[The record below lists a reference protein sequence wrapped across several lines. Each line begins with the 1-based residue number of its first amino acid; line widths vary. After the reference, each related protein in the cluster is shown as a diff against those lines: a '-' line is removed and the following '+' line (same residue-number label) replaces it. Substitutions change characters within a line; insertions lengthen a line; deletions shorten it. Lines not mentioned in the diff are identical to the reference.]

1 MRAIRVHEFGDPDV
15 LRLEEVPAPAP
26 VEGEVLVRIQAA
38 GVNPYETYVRSGNY
52 RNLPALPYTPGVDGA
67 GVVAQAG
74 PGAAL
79 EPGARVYVTD
89 SLSGTYAEYA
99 LCRAEDVHPLPEAL
113 TYPQGAA
120 LGVPYATAFRAI
132 FQRGRAKP
140 GEQVLVHGAS
150 GAVGI
155 AAVQFALAAGLV
167 VAGTAGSE
175 AGREL
180 VSAQGAVRTF
190 DHHDPHH
197 LAAAVAITGDRGFDT
212 IVELLANV
220 NLGDDLTALAVNGRV
235 LVVGN
240 RGTVEVNPRDLMNVE
255 GTIVGVMTSLA
266 TPEEVAESDAA
277 VAAGLREGWL
287 RPAVGRE
294 MALADA
300 PRAHRHIIERPALGR
315 LVLVP

>member
-26 VEGEVLVRIQAA
+26 VEGEVLVRVQAA

-67 GVVAQAG
+67 GVVTQAG
-74 PGAAL
+74 PGTSL
-79 EPGARVYVTD
+79 QPGARVYVTD

-99 LCRAEDVHPLPEAL
+99 LCRAGDVHPLPDTL

-120 LGVPYATAFRAI
+120 LGVPYTTAFRTL

-155 AAVQFALAAGLV
+155 ATLQFARAAGLEV
-167 VAGTAGSE
+167 TGTAGSE

-180 VSAQGAVRTF
+180 AAAHGAVRTF
-190 DHHDPHH
+190 DHHDPEH
-197 LAAAVAITGDRGFDT
+197 LAAAVAATGGRGFDM

-220 NLGDDLTALAVNGRV
+220 NLGADLTALALNGRV
-235 LVVGN
+235 VVVGN

-255 GTIVGVMTSLA
+255 GTVIGVMASLA
-266 TPEEVAESDAA
+266 TPEEVAEADAA

>member
-120 LGVPYATAFRAI
+120 LGVPYATAFRAL

-255 GTIVGVMTSLA
+255 GTIVGVMSSLA

>member
-255 GTIVGVMTSLA
+255 GTIVGVMSSLA

>member
-15 LRLEEVPAPAP
+15 LRLEEVPTPVP

-38 GVNPYETYVRSGNY
+38 GVNPYETYVRAGAY
-52 RNLPALPYTPGVDGA
+52 RTLPALPYTPGVDGS
-67 GVVAQAG
+67 GVVTQAG
-74 PGAAL
+74 PGADI
-79 EPGARVYVTD
+79 ESGARVYVTA

-99 LCRAEDVHPLPEAL
+99 LCRAEDVHPLPDTL
-113 TYPQGAA
+113 SHPQGAT
-120 LGVPYATAFRAI
+120 LGVPCATAFRTL

-140 GEQVLVHGAS
+140 GEHVLIHGAS
-150 GAVGI
+150 GAVGL
-155 AAVQFALAAGLV
+155 ATVQFALAAGLTV
-167 VAGTAGSE
+167 TGTAGSQ

-180 VSAQGAVRTF
+180 AAAQGDVRTF
-190 DHHDPHH
+190 DHHDPSH
-197 LAAAVAITGDRGFDT
+197 LAAALASTGGRGFDM

-220 NLGDDLTALAVNGRV
+220 NLGGDLTVLARNGRV

-240 RGTVEVNPRDLMNVE
+240 RGLVEINPRDLMNVE
-255 GTIVGVMTSLA
+255 GSVLGVMGSLA
-266 TPEEVAESDAA
+266 TPEEVAEVDAA

-287 RPAVGRE
+287 RPVVGRE